1 MISLLPNDL
10 LSGYDRE
17 FPESRTEQLE
27 LQARRLHIAR
37 KLTSQGEDEPS
48 KGIGSPSKAD
58 SIGTSIE
65 VQTGNSMEVLSV
77 QDERL
82 PVVCNRTQHKARI
95 AQILKPKVRPLE

>member
-1 MISLLPNDL
+1 MIPLLPNDL

-17 FPESRTEQLE
+17 FSESRAEWLE

-37 KLTSQGEDEPS
+37 KSTSEGEDEPS
-48 KGIGSPSKAD
+48 RGVGSPSKVE

-77 QDERL
+77 RDERL
-82 PVVCNRTQHKARI
+82 PVVSNRTQHKARI
-95 AQILKPKVRPLE
+95 AQVLKPKVRPPG